1 MGGGAAKGGTNQA
14 EKNIQTNTSALTGLA
29 TQQQGQST
37 QLYNSAFP
45 GFQSAEGF
53 YNALSSGDPT
63 AIARAISPATQQISQ
78 ATTGAKQNI
87 MANDPSGGEKNLAL
101 EQANLNQGAQVG
113 STASQGYLNSFN
125 ALAKLAGQGI
135 GESGSAA
142 SRAFG
147 GLDSANQGNLT
158 TANLGIQQK
167 GATLGAVGGLLGSGL
182 SGAASGG
189 SKGGGSESV
198 GGGKGGG
205 GGAGIGQLLSA
216 QSGGATAGLSTELPD
231 LSALMVA

>member
-1 MGGGAAKGGTNQA
+1 MGGGSGKGAANTAQ
-14 EKNIQTNTSALTGLA
+14 KNIAADADQLTNIAK
-29 TQQQGQST
+29 TQSGQST

-135 GESGSAA
+135 GESQSGANTAISGLGSSA
-142 SRAFG
+142 
-147 GLDSANQGNLT
+147 SANNASGQLGIQEKG
-158 TANLGIQQK
+158 ANLGAL
-167 GATLGAVGGLLGSGL
+167 GGLAGDATGLLGAS
-182 SGAASGG
+182 SGG
-189 SKGGGSESV
+189 SA
-198 GGGKGGG
+198 
-205 GGAGIGQLLSA
+205 GAKA
-216 QSGGATAGLSTELPD
+216 GATGLGL
-231 LSALMVA
+231 LFA